1 MFMFVCAKIV
11 TLHVMN
17 WQIMIDYMYI
27 DHTVTYYI
35 MLVLVTTV
43 NIYSS
48 FYIFVFFCLV
58 SSISCYNIF
67 DLCAFVVKIIDEKPI
82 KD

>member
-48 FYIFVFFCLV
+48 FYIRVFFAWFRLFPV
-58 SSISCYNIF
+58 IEHF
-67 DLCAFVVKIIDEKPI
+67 
-82 KD
+82 